1 MKKNE
6 NIDNGKS
13 SKVSLESIKNI
24 ITRNK
29 MNYKIDLAPLADYFV
44 VAVKDKN
51 TDDLKDVFTLNKSGI
66 DMLKLLYEG
75 EDIKSVAK
83 KLADIYE
90 TSLDVV
96 TVDVI
101 AFANKLRKKG
111 II

>member
-1 MKKNE
+1 
-6 NIDNGKS
+6 
-13 SKVSLESIKNI
+13 
-24 ITRNK
+24 

-66 DMLKLLYEG
+66 DMLKLLYKG
-75 EDIKSVAK
+75 EDVKSVAK

>member
-1 MKKNE
+1 
-6 NIDNGKS
+6 
-13 SKVSLESIKNI
+13 
-24 ITRNK
+24 